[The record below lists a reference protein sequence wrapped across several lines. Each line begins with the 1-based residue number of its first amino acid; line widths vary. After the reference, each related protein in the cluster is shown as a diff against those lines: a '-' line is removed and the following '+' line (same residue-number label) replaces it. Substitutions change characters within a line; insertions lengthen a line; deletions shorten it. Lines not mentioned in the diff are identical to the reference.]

1 MKIALKVTSCLSIL
15 LALFLIYT
23 CICELQE
30 NATISDISFL
40 PLLILIIVLAN
51 AVLALFLLIG
61 KVKQRREFLILQ
73 IFIIIPTSLLLYEI
87 LFNSTISCT

>member
-61 KVKQRREFLILQ
+61 KVKQLREFLILQ
-73 IFIIIPTSLLLYEI
+73 IFIIVPTSLLLYEI